1 MAAKNLGL
9 IHDSYGTALANPST
23 TYVELPVP
31 SGGGFLG
38 VHIQWDDATSAATV
52 TLESSN
58 DPRAAAT
65 STAAEDWGTESN
77 VIVGPTATAAGSSS
91 CNLGN
96 IGMLRLR
103 LKIVTTAL
111 TKLRIRAN
119 WRSS

>member
-9 IHDSYGTALANPST
+9 IHDSYTTALANPST

-31 SGGGFLG
+31 SEAGYMGL
-38 VHIQWDDATSAATV
+38 HIQWDDGTSAAAI

-58 DPRAAAT
+58 DPRALIT
-65 STAAEDWGTESN
+65 STSAEDWGTESN
-77 VIVGPTATAAGSSS
+77 TIVGPTASAAGSSS
-91 CNLGN
+91 TNLGN

-103 LKIVTTAL
+103 LKIVTTAV

-119 WRSS
+119 WRMS